1 MATTRDESNNIERD
15 ELETQGGLE
24 GDAPR
29 AQTSTVIKNK
39 TERGEIGGPRIEG
52 LDESEDP
59 TGGAGGP

>member
-1 MATTRDESNNIERD
+1 MASKRDESNSVERD

-24 GDAPR
+24 STGKQPAAP
-29 AQTSTVIKNK
+29 AVKSKV
-39 TERGEIGGPRIEG
+39 ERGEVSGPRIEG

>member
-24 GDAPR
+24 GGAKP
-29 AQTSTVIKNK
+29 QTATTVKRK
-39 TERGEIGGPRIEG
+39 TERGQIDGPRIEG

>member
-24 GDAPR
+24 SDVQR
-29 AQTSTVIKNK
+29 QKTTTVKRK
-39 TERGEIGGPRIEG
+39 VERGEISGPRIEG

>member
-24 GDAPR
+24 GDVK
-29 AQTSTVIKNK
+29 AQKTTTVKRNA
-39 TERGEIGGPRIEG
+39 ERGEIGGPRIEG